1 MIMILLKLIKI
12 NIVYLEFYIILKI
25 KNLKLVIKTLC

>member
-12 NIVYLEFYIILKI
+12 NIVYLEFYITLKI
-25 KNLKLVIKTLC
+25 KNPKLVIKTLC